1 MNYYI
6 VTIELLNESHETLL
20 GISDDGLQIGIPRD
34 PENLDYQAFLQWE
47 QDGNTPERYQPP
59 A

>member
-6 VTIELLNESHETLL
+6 VTIQLFDESHETLI
-20 GISDDGLQIGIPRD
+20 GISDDGHQIGIPRD
-34 PENLDYQAFLQWE
+34 PENLDYQAFLEWE
-47 QDGNTPERYQPP
+47 KQGNTPTEYIPP